1 MIGLHTPFDPLPPH
15 ADLNSLQLGFHP
27 QHSIGTAS
35 VKVIMTPVFDKS
47 NGHFAFL
54 SYFN

>member
-1 MIGLHTPFDPLPPH
+1 MIGLHTPLDPLHPH